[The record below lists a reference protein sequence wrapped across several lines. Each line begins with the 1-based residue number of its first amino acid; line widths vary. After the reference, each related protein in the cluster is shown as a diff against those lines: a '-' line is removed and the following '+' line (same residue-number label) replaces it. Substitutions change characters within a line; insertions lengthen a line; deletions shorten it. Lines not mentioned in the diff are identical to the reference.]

1 MSPTTAAFPAEPRK
15 RDTRGESTLETGV
28 EYIFGATLVAVVN
41 DRTSALDSVVFGVD
55 IQSGDIRGD
64 SPSYALV
71 VLDTRDTESDEVR
84 IERDVVSFRKLRRLI
99 ERDEPRVVATDNMY
113 ELATDKDDLVRFL
126 RWLPHGT
133 QLVQVTGAERP
144 EPLSR
149 VASRHGVPYG
159 KDPMKEAEAAA
170 RLALANVGYEVAAF
184 ENTTTVKVSRGRS
197 TGKGGWS
204 QDRYTR
210 RIHGSVKQQSR
221 EVESALKEA
230 NLDYERD
237 VTEKYGGYSQ
247 ALFTVEGRPEDI
259 PVSTHR
265 SGDTRVEIER
275 ERRDGIEFEPLV
287 KRRDRVIVGIDP
299 GTTTAVAVVG
309 LDGRVLDVHSTRT
322 ADTAAVIE
330 WLIERGR
337 PSLVAAD
344 VQPMPETVEKFRR
357 SFDAA
362 GWAPTSD
369 IPVDEKLHR
378 TRDIDYENDH
388 ERDALA
394 AALFAFD
401 DHEDQFERISRKVPA
416 DVDREEVIARVLVS
430 EESVEAVL
438 REMADDAD
446 GGDPDDADEEAH
458 EEPELT
464 PEEREIRELRSRVE
478 RLESHVEDLKSTI
491 EEKDETIEEYKEE
504 LSDARREERREA
516 RERREVTRLERENGR
531 LERKVESLESDKAEL
546 ADKLDQLKSLWKL
559 DHSNFADVNTDGSLV
574 PVKIVE
580 QFTNGAL
587 DHTVEEYG
595 IAAGDVVYLR
605 DASGAGRTT
614 AERLAEF
621 DPKVVL
627 RSGNLSEVADEVL
640 FEADVPVAPADGV
653 TIQEIDELAVAKESE
668 VAAAIDD
675 WEDRAE
681 ERQKEQREE
690 MVDQIISEHRAEN
703 RR

>member
-1 MSPTTAAFPAEPRK
+1 M
-15 RDTRGESTLETGV
+15 
-28 EYIFGATLVAVVN
+28 N

-170 RLALANVGYEVAAF
+170 RLALGNVGYEVAAF

-247 ALFTVEGRPEDI
+247 ALFTVEARPEDI

-309 LDGRVLDVHSTRT
+309 LNGRVLDVHSTRT

-362 GWAPTSD
+362 GWAPASD

-378 TRDIDYENDH
+378 TREVDYENDH

-416 DVDREEVIARVLVS
+416 DVDREEVIARVLAS

-438 REMADDAD
+438 REMDDDAD
-446 GGDPDDADEEAH
+446 DGGDDADDESH

-668 VAAAIDD
+668 VESAISD

-703 RR
+703 RRG